1 MSSVDISAPAAAV
14 EDESKASLRSRIDFA
29 VFIPAAAITVIF
41 MVWGIVANE
50 SLTTVTGAILDF
62 LIGDIGWV
70 YVVAVCGFVGICV
83 FLVFSR
89 YGHIRLGKDDDRPE
103 FRTLSWISM
112 MFAAGMGIGL
122 LFYGVAEPISHLAA
136 PPPGLADA
144 KTEEAAR
151 LAMQYTFLHWG
162 VSGWA
167 VYAVAGLALAY
178 FGYRHGGRNLVSTA
192 CRPIL
197 GDRVDGMLGKSLDV
211 AAVLATLFGLI
222 PSLGMGALQVNG
234 AMEFV
239 WGIPNSATVQMIF
252 IAVVTVM
259 FVLSATTGVGKGVQ
273 FLANLSMLV
282 AIAIA
287 LFVVVVG
294 PTRYIFSSLIE
305 STGLYAYNFWPMMFR
320 TGTFSQNSWVRSW
333 TIFYWAWWISWAP
346 FVGTFI
352 ARISK
357 GRTIREFVLGVLLLP
372 AAVSLI
378 WFVIFGGTA
387 IHLALTQ
394 GIGIVEAVEAS
405 QASALF
411 ALLDQF
417 PLAGTISIAVMVL
430 IVLWFVSGADAGAVV
445 MGILCS
451 RGSANPP
458 RLITAFWGI
467 TAAVAAAVLL
477 LAGGLTALQ
486 QTMVVMSAPFMIVM
500 VILTLG
506 TLKQLRTE
514 PLPAIGGRGTD
525 VVPAPPTH
533 QLDVTS
539 PPIPAATPIR
549 SQQTGGR
556 AAFEVVDAAAASVPW
571 ARALQVLIS
580 PIRTG

>member
-1 MSSVDISAPAAAV
+1 MSSVATSEPAVVV
-14 EDESKASLRSRIDFA
+14 EGESGASLWSRIDLA

-41 MVWGIVANE
+41 LVWGIISNE
-50 SLTTVTGAILDF
+50 SLTAVTGTILDF

-151 LAMQYTFLHWG
+151 IAMQYTFLHWG
-162 VSGWA
+162 VTGWA
-167 VYAVAGLALAY
+167 IYAVAGLALAY

-239 WGIPNSATVQMIF
+239 WGVPNSATVQLIF

-259 FVLSATTGVGKGVQ
+259 FVLSATTGVGNGVQ

-287 LFVVVVG
+287 VFVVVVG

-305 STGLYAYNFWPMMFR
+305 NTGLYAYNFWPMMFR
-320 TGTFSQNSWVRSW
+320 TGTFGQDQWVRSW
-333 TIFYWAWWISWAP
+333 TIFYWAWWVSWAP

-352 ARISK
+352 ARISR

-372 AAVSLI
+372 AAVSLV

-394 GIGIVEAVEAS
+394 GVGIVEAVEAS

-417 PLAGTISIAVMVL
+417 PLAGTISVAVMVL

-506 TLKQLRTE
+506 TLKQLRAE
-514 PLPAIGGRGTD
+514 PLPAIVGRGTD
-525 VVPAPPTH
+525 VVPAPLTH

-539 PPIPAATPIR
+539 PPIPAATPIS
-549 SQQTGGR
+549 SQQAGGR
-556 AAFEVVDAAAASVPW
+556 PAFES
-571 ARALQVLIS
+571 
-580 PIRTG
+580 

>member
-1 MSSVDISAPAAAV
+1 MSSVVTSEPASVA
-14 EDESKASLRSRIDFA
+14 ESEAEAGLWSRVDLG
-29 VFIPAAAITVIF
+29 VFIPAAAITLIF
-41 MVWGIVANE
+41 LIWGIVSNE
-50 SLTTVTGAILDF
+50 SLTAVTGVILDF

-70 YVVAVCGFVGICV
+70 YVLAVCSFVALCV
-83 FLVFSR
+83 FLAFSR
-89 YGHIRLGKDDDRPE
+89 YGHVRLGKDDDRPE
-103 FRTLSWISM
+103 FRTVSWISM

-144 KTEEAAR
+144 KTEQAAR
-151 LAMQYTFLHWG
+151 IAMQYTFLHWG
-162 VSGWA
+162 ITGWA
-167 VYAVAGLALAY
+167 IYAIAGLALAY

-197 GDRVDGMLGKSLDV
+197 GDRVDGLLGKSLDA

-234 AMEFV
+234 ALEFL
-239 WGIPNSATVQMIF
+239 WGIPSTATFQLVF

-273 FLANLSMLV
+273 FLADLSMLV
-282 AIAIA
+282 AVVIA
-287 LFVVVVG
+287 LFMVVVG

-305 STGLYAYNFWPMMFR
+305 DFGLYIYNFWPMMLR
-320 TGTFSQNSWVRSW
+320 TGTFSQDSWVQSW
-333 TIFYWAWWISWAP
+333 TIFYWAWWVSWAP

-394 GIGIVEAVEAS
+394 GVGIVEAVQAS
-405 QASALF
+405 QSSALF
-411 ALLDQF
+411 ALLAQF
-417 PLAGTISIAVMVL
+417 PLAGTVSVAVMVL

-451 RGSANPP
+451 RGSAHPP

-486 QTMVVMSAPFMIVM
+486 QTMVVMSAPFMVVM
-500 VILTLG
+500 LILTLG
-506 TLKQLRTE
+506 LLKQLRAE
-514 PLPAIGGRGTD
+514 PLPAIPGHGTD
-525 VVPAPPTH
+525 VVPAPSTH
-533 QLDVTS
+533 RLDVTG
-539 PPIPAATPIR
+539 PPIPAML
-549 SQQTGGR
+549 
-556 AAFEVVDAAAASVPW
+556 AAEDGQAS
-571 ARALQVLIS
+571 R
-580 PIRTG
+580 

>member
-1 MSSVDISAPAAAV
+1 MSSVVTSEPAPVA
-14 EDESKASLRSRIDFA
+14 ESEAETGLWSRVDLG
-29 VFIPAAAITVIF
+29 VFVPAAAITLIF
-41 MVWGIVANE
+41 LIWGIVSNE
-50 SLTTVTGAILDF
+50 SLTAVTGVILDF

-70 YVVAVCGFVGICV
+70 YVLAVCSFVALCV
-83 FLVFSR
+83 FLAFSR
-89 YGHIRLGKDDDRPE
+89 YGHVRLGKDDDRPE
-103 FRTLSWISM
+103 FRTVSWISM

-144 KTEEAAR
+144 KTEQAAR
-151 LAMQYTFLHWG
+151 IAMQYTFLHWG
-162 VSGWA
+162 ITGWA
-167 VYAVAGLALAY
+167 IYAIAGLALAY

-197 GDRVDGMLGKSLDV
+197 GDRVDGLLGKSLDA

-234 AMEFV
+234 ALEFL
-239 WGIPNSATVQMIF
+239 WGIPSTATFQLVF

-273 FLANLSMLV
+273 FLADLSMLV
-282 AIAIA
+282 AIVIA
-287 LFVVVVG
+287 LFMVVVG

-305 STGLYAYNFWPMMFR
+305 DFGLYIYNFWPMMLR
-320 TGTFSQNSWVRSW
+320 TGTFSQDSWVQSW
-333 TIFYWAWWISWAP
+333 TIFYWAWWVSWAP

-394 GIGIVEAVEAS
+394 GVGIVEAVQAS
-405 QASALF
+405 QSSALF
-411 ALLDQF
+411 ALLAQF
-417 PLAGTISIAVMVL
+417 PLAGTVSVAVMVL

-486 QTMVVMSAPFMIVM
+486 QTMVVMSAPFMVVM
-500 VILTLG
+500 LILTLG
-506 TLKQLRTE
+506 LLKQLRAE
-514 PLPAIGGRGTD
+514 PLPAIPGHGTD
-525 VVPAPPTH
+525 VVPAPSTH
-533 QLDVTS
+533 RLDVTG
-539 PPIPAATPIR
+539 PPIPAMLAT
-549 SQQTGGR
+549 
-556 AAFEVVDAAAASVPW
+556 EDAQSS
-571 ARALQVLIS
+571 R
-580 PIRTG
+580 

>member
-1 MSSVDISAPAAAV
+1 MSSVVTSEPASVA
-14 EDESKASLRSRIDFA
+14 ESEAEAGLWSRVDLG
-29 VFIPAAAITVIF
+29 VFIPAAAITLIF
-41 MVWGIVANE
+41 LIWGIVSNE
-50 SLTTVTGAILDF
+50 SLTAVTGVILDF

-70 YVVAVCGFVGICV
+70 YVLAVCSFVALCV
-83 FLVFSR
+83 FLAFSR
-89 YGHIRLGKDDDRPE
+89 YGHVRLGKDDDRPE
-103 FRTLSWISM
+103 FRTVSWISM

-144 KTEEAAR
+144 KTEQAAR
-151 LAMQYTFLHWG
+151 IAMQYTFLHWG
-162 VSGWA
+162 ITGWA
-167 VYAVAGLALAY
+167 IYAIAGLALAY

-197 GDRVDGMLGKSLDV
+197 GDRVDGPLGKSLDA

-234 AMEFV
+234 ALEFL
-239 WGIPNSATVQMIF
+239 WGIPSTATFQLVF

-273 FLANLSMLV
+273 FLADLSMLV
-282 AIAIA
+282 AIVIA
-287 LFVVVVG
+287 LFMVVVG

-305 STGLYAYNFWPMMFR
+305 DFGLYIYNFWPMMLR
-320 TGTFSQNSWVRSW
+320 TGTFSQDSWVQSW
-333 TIFYWAWWISWAP
+333 TIFYWAWWVSWAP

-394 GIGIVEAVEAS
+394 GVGIVEAVQAS
-405 QASALF
+405 QSSALF
-411 ALLDQF
+411 ALLAQF
-417 PLAGTISIAVMVL
+417 PLAGTVSVAVMVL

-486 QTMVVMSAPFMIVM
+486 QTMVVMSAPFMVVM

-506 TLKQLRTE
+506 LLKQLRAE
-514 PLPAIGGRGTD
+514 PLPAIPGHGTD
-525 VVPAPPTH
+525 VVPAPSTH
-533 QLDVTS
+533 RLDVTG
-539 PPIPAATPIR
+539 PPIPAMLATEDG
-549 SQQTGGR
+549 Q
-556 AAFEVVDAAAASVPW
+556 AS
-571 ARALQVLIS
+571 R
-580 PIRTG
+580 

>member
-1 MSSVDISAPAAAV
+1 MSDASKTATDKTEDGLWQRVD
-14 EDESKASLRSRIDFA
+14 LG
-29 VFIPAAAITVIF
+29 VFVPAAAITVVFLI
-41 MVWGIVANE
+41 WGVAWPEN
-50 SLTTVTGAILDF
+50 LAAVTGAIVSF
-62 LIGDIGWV
+62 LTADIGWI
-70 YVVAVCGFVGICV
+70 YVTAVCGFVAISI
-83 FLVFSR
+83 FLAFSR
-89 YGHIRLGKDDDRPE
+89 YGHIRLGKDDDVPE
-103 FRTLSWISM
+103 FTTISWISM

-122 LFYGVAEPISHLAA
+122 LFYGVAEPISHFAA
-136 PPPGLADA
+136 PPPGLADP

-151 LAMQYTFLHWG
+151 IAMQYTFLHWG
-162 VSGWA
+162 VTGWA
-167 VYAVAGLALAY
+167 IYAIAGLALAY

-197 GDRVDGMLGKSLDV
+197 GDRVDGWLGKSLDT

-234 AMEFV
+234 AMEFI
-239 WGIPNSATVQMIF
+239 WGVPNSTTLQMIV

-282 AIAIA
+282 AIVIA
-287 LFVVVVG
+287 LYVIVVG
-294 PTRYIFSSLIE
+294 PTRSIFRGVIE
-305 STGLYAYNFWPMMFR
+305 SIGLYIYNFWPMMVR
-320 TGTFSQNSWVRSW
+320 TGTYSQDSWVQSW
-333 TIFYWAWWISWAP
+333 TIFYWAWWVSWAP

-372 AAVSLI
+372 ALVSMI

-387 IHLALTQ
+387 INLALTE

-411 ALLDQF
+411 ALLAHF
-417 PLAGTISIAVMVL
+417 PFAGILSTVVMVL
-430 IVLWFVSGADAGAVV
+430 IILWFVSGADAGAVV

-458 RLITAFWGI
+458 KLITAFWGI
-467 TAAVAAAVLL
+467 TAAAAAALLL

-486 QTMVVMSAPFMIVM
+486 QTMVVMSAPFMLVM
-500 VILTLG
+500 IMLTVGL
-506 TLKQLRTE
+506 LKQLRAE
-514 PLPAIGGRGTD
+514 PLAPIASPETL
-525 VVPAPPTH
+525 VVAAPPSYK
-533 QLDVTS
+533 LDT
-539 PPIPAATPIR
+539 A
-549 SQQTGGR
+549 G
-556 AAFEVVDAAAASVPW
+556 ASVP
-571 ARALQVLIS
+571 AAVPTQR
-580 PIRTG
+580 

>member
-1 MSSVDISAPAAAV
+1 VSSVASSEAPVAAAA
-14 EDESKASLRSRIDFA
+14 EGSLRSRIDWA
-29 VFIPAAAITVIF
+29 VFIPAAAITMIF
-41 MVWGIVANE
+41 TIWGITSNE
-50 SLTTVTGAILDF
+50 SLAAVTGAILEF
-62 LIGDIGWV
+62 LIGDLGSL
-70 YVVAVCGFVGICV
+70 YVLAVCGFVGICL
-83 FLVFSR
+83 FLMFSR
-89 YGHIRLGKDDDRPE
+89 YGHIRLGKDEDRPE
-103 FRTLSWISM
+103 FRTVSWISM

-122 LFYGVAEPISHLAA
+122 LFYGVAEPISHFAA
-136 PPPGLADA
+136 PPPGLAEA

-151 LAMQYTFLHWG
+151 VAMQYTFLHWG
-162 VSGWA
+162 VTGWSI
-167 VYAVAGLALAY
+167 YAIAGLALAY

-192 CRPIL
+192 CRPIV
-197 GDRVDGMLGKSLDV
+197 GDRVDGILGKSLDV

-239 WGIPNSATVQMIF
+239 WGVPNSATVQMIF
-252 IAVVTVM
+252 IAVVTAM

-287 LFVVVVG
+287 VFVVVVG
-294 PTRYIFSSLIE
+294 PSRYIFSSVIE
-305 STGLYAYNFWPMMFR
+305 STGLYAYTFWPMMFR
-320 TGTFSQNSWVRSW
+320 TGTFSQDSWVQSW

-372 AAVSLI
+372 AAVSMV

-387 IHLALTQ
+387 MNLALTQ
-394 GIGIVEAVEAS
+394 GVGIVEAVEAS

-417 PLAGTISIAVMVL
+417 PLAGTISVAVMVL

-467 TAAVAAAVLL
+467 SAAVAAAVLL

-486 QTMVVMSAPFMIVM
+486 QTMVVMSAPFMVVM

-506 TLKQLRTE
+506 TLKQLRAE
-514 PLPAIGGRGTD
+514 PLPAIRGRGTD
-525 VVPAPPTH
+525 VVAAPPTH
-533 QLDVTS
+533 QLDVGG
-539 PPIPAATPIR
+539 PPIPASTPL
-549 SQQTGGR
+549 TEGDVR
-556 AAFEVVDAAAASVPW
+556 A
-571 ARALQVLIS
+571 
-580 PIRTG
+580 

>member
-1 MSSVDISAPAAAV
+1 VSSVASSEAPVAAEA
-14 EDESKASLRSRIDFA
+14 EGSLRSRIDWA
-29 VFIPAAAITVIF
+29 VFIPAAAITMIF
-41 MVWGIVANE
+41 TIWGITSNDTLAAA
-50 SLTTVTGAILDF
+50 TGAILEF
-62 LIGDIGWV
+62 LIGDLGSL
-70 YVVAVCGFVGICV
+70 YVLAVCGFVGICL
-83 FLVFSR
+83 FLMFSR

-103 FRTLSWISM
+103 FRTVSWISM

-122 LFYGVAEPISHLAA
+122 LFYGVAEPISHFAA

-144 KTEEAAR
+144 QTEEAAR
-151 LAMQYTFLHWG
+151 VAMQYTFLHWG
-162 VSGWA
+162 ITGWSI
-167 VYAVAGLALAY
+167 YAIAGLALAY

-192 CRPIL
+192 CRPIV
-197 GDRVDGMLGKSLDV
+197 GDRVDGVLGKSLDV

-239 WGIPNSATVQMIF
+239 WGVPNSPTVQMIF
-252 IAVVTVM
+252 IAVVTAM

-282 AIAIA
+282 AIGIA
-287 LFVVVVG
+287 VFVVVVG
-294 PTRYIFSSLIE
+294 PTRYIFSSVIE
-305 STGLYAYNFWPMMFR
+305 SAGLYAYTFWPMMFR
-320 TGTFSQNSWVRSW
+320 TGTFSQDSWVQSW

-372 AAVSLI
+372 AAVSMV

-387 IHLALTQ
+387 MNLALTQ
-394 GIGIVEAVEAS
+394 GVGIVEAVEAS

-417 PLAGTISIAVMVL
+417 PLAGIISIAVMVL

-467 TAAVAAAVLL
+467 SAAVAAAVLL

-486 QTMVVMSAPFMIVM
+486 QTMVVMSAPFMVVM

-506 TLKQLRTE
+506 TLKQLRAE
-514 PLPAIGGRGTD
+514 PLPAIRGRGTD
-525 VVPAPPTH
+525 VVRAPPTH
-533 QLDVTS
+533 QLDVTGA
-539 PPIPAATPIR
+539 PIPASAPIAE
-549 SQQTGGR
+549 GDVR
-556 AAFEVVDAAAASVPW
+556 A
-571 ARALQVLIS
+571 
-580 PIRTG
+580 

>member
-1 MSSVDISAPAAAV
+1 MSSVVTSEPAPVA
-14 EDESKASLRSRIDFA
+14 ESEAETGLWSRVDLG
-29 VFIPAAAITVIF
+29 VFVPAAAITLIF
-41 MVWGIVANE
+41 LIWGIVSNE
-50 SLTTVTGAILDF
+50 SLTAVTGVILDF

-70 YVVAVCGFVGICV
+70 YVLAVCSFVALCV
-83 FLVFSR
+83 FLAFSR
-89 YGHIRLGKDDDRPE
+89 YGHVRLGKDDDRPE
-103 FRTLSWISM
+103 FRTVSWISM

-144 KTEEAAR
+144 KTEAAAR
-151 LAMQYTFLHWG
+151 IAMQYTFLHWG
-162 VSGWA
+162 ITGWA
-167 VYAVAGLALAY
+167 IYAIAGLALAY

-197 GDRVDGMLGKSLDV
+197 GDRVDGPLGKSLDA

-234 AMEFV
+234 ALEFL
-239 WGIPNSATVQMIF
+239 WGIPSTATFQLVF
-252 IAVVTVM
+252 IAIVTVM

-273 FLANLSMLV
+273 FLADLSMLV
-282 AIAIA
+282 AVVIA
-287 LFVVVVG
+287 LFMVVVG

-305 STGLYAYNFWPMMFR
+305 DFGLYIYNFWPMMLR
-320 TGTFSQNSWVRSW
+320 TGTFSQDSWVQSW
-333 TIFYWAWWISWAP
+333 TIFYWAWWVSWAP

-394 GIGIVEAVEAS
+394 GVGIVEAVQAS
-405 QASALF
+405 QSSALF
-411 ALLDQF
+411 ALLAQF
-417 PLAGTISIAVMVL
+417 PLAGTVSVAVMVL

-486 QTMVVMSAPFMIVM
+486 QTMVVMSAPFMVVM

-506 TLKQLRTE
+506 LLKQLRAE
-514 PLPAIGGRGTD
+514 PLPAIPGHGTD
-525 VVPAPPTH
+525 VVPAPATH
-533 QLDVTS
+533 RLDVTG
-539 PPIPAATPIR
+539 PPIPAMLAT
-549 SQQTGGR
+549 
-556 AAFEVVDAAAASVPW
+556 EDAQSS
-571 ARALQVLIS
+571 R
-580 PIRTG
+580 

>member
-1 MSSVDISAPAAAV
+1 MSDETRTGANVAVDETAGGLWKRV
-14 EDESKASLRSRIDFA
+14 DLA

-41 MVWGIVANE
+41 LIWGIAAHE
-50 SLTTVTGAILDF
+50 SLAAVTGAIMNF
-62 LIGDIGWV
+62 LVGDIGWV
-70 YVVAVCGFVGICV
+70 YVAAVCGFVGICV

-89 YGHIRLGKDDDRPE
+89 YGYIRLGKDDDKPE
-103 FRTLSWISM
+103 FSTISWISM

-122 LFYGVAEPISHLAA
+122 LFYGVAEPISHFAA
-136 PPPGLADA
+136 PPPGMAAA
-144 KTEEAAR
+144 KTEPAAR
-151 LAMQYTFLHWG
+151 IAMQYTFLHWG
-162 VSGWA
+162 ITGWA
-167 VYAVAGLALAY
+167 IYAIAGLALAY

-197 GDRVDGMLGKSLDV
+197 GDRVDGWIGKSLDA

-239 WGIPNSATVQMIF
+239 WGIPNSTTVQMIF

-273 FLANLSMLV
+273 FLANLSMVV
-282 AIAIA
+282 AIVIA
-287 LFVVVVG
+287 VYIVVVG

-305 STGLYAYNFWPMMFR
+305 SVGLYVYNFWPMMFR
-320 TGTFSQNSWVRSW
+320 TGTYGQDQWVQSW
-333 TIFYWAWWISWAP
+333 TIFYWAWWVSWAP

-372 AAVSLI
+372 AAVSMI

-387 IHLALTQ
+387 INLALTQ

-417 PLAGTISIAVMVL
+417 PLAGIISTAVMAL

-458 RLITAFWGI
+458 RLITAFWGV
-467 TAAVAAAVLL
+467 TAAVAAAMLL

-486 QTMVVMSAPFMIVM
+486 QTMVVMSAPFMLVM
-500 VILTLG
+500 VVLTLG
-506 TLKQLRTE
+506 LLKQLRAE
-514 PLPAIGGRGTD
+514 PLAAIVSRETH

-533 QLDVTS
+533 HLGAAS
-539 PPIPAATPIR
+539 PR
-549 SQQTGGR
+549 
-556 AAFEVVDAAAASVPW
+556 VAAAAPDSE
-571 ARALQVLIS
+571 
-580 PIRTG
+580 

>member
-1 MSSVDISAPAAAV
+1 MIAP
-14 EDESKASLRSRIDFA
+14 
-29 VFIPAAAITVIF
+29 
-41 MVWGIVANE
+41 E
-50 SLTTVTGAILDF
+50 SLAGVTSAIMDF
-62 LIGDIGWV
+62 LLADIGWV
-70 YVVAVCGFVGICV
+70 YVAAVCGFVAICI

-89 YGHIRLGKDDDRPE
+89 YGHIKLGKDDDEPE
-103 FRTLSWISM
+103 FGTISWISM

-122 LFYGVAEPISHLAA
+122 LFYGVAEPISHFAA
-136 PPPGLADA
+136 PPPGLADP
-144 KTEEAAR
+144 KSENAAR
-151 LAMQYTFLHWG
+151 IAMQYTFLHWG
-162 VSGWA
+162 VTGWA
-167 VYAVAGLALAY
+167 IYAIAGLALAY
-178 FGYRHGGRNLVSTA
+178 FGYRHDGRNLISTA

-197 GDRVDGMLGKSLDV
+197 GDMVDGWVGKSLDT

-234 AMEFV
+234 AMEFL
-239 WGIPNSATVQMIF
+239 WGIPTTATAQIVF

-273 FLANLSMLV
+273 FLANFSML
-282 AIAIA
+282 IAIVIA
-287 LFVVVVG
+287 LYVVVVG
-294 PTRYIFSSLIE
+294 PTRFIFSALIE
-305 STGLYAYNFWPMMFR
+305 SVGLYIYNFWPMMLR
-320 TGTFSQNSWVRSW
+320 TGTFSQDSWVQSW
-333 TIFYWAWWISWAP
+333 TIFYWAWWVSWAP

-387 IHLALTQ
+387 IYLSLAQ

-417 PLAGTISIAVMVL
+417 PLAGIISTAVMAL

-467 TAAVAAAVLL
+467 VAALAAAML
-477 LAGGLTALQ
+477 LARRRADRPAADDGGDVRA
-486 QTMVVMSAPFMIVM
+486 VHGGHGGADA
-500 VILTLG
+500 
-506 TLKQLRTE
+506 R
-514 PLPAIGGRGTD
+514 PLEAAARGTPGAD
-525 VVPAPPTH
+525 RRPRDRGRPG
-533 QLDVTS
+533 S
-539 PPIPAATPIR
+539 RR
-549 SQQTGGR
+549 SQ
-556 AAFEVVDAAAASVPW
+556 A
-571 ARALQVLIS
+571 
-580 PIRTG
+580 

>member
-1 MSSVDISAPAAAV
+1 MSSVVTSEPAPVV
-14 EDESKASLRSRIDFA
+14 EDESSGSLRSRVDLG
-29 VFIPAAAITVIF
+29 VFIPAAAITVVFLI
-41 MVWGIVANE
+41 WGIVSNE
-50 SLTTVTGAILDF
+50 SLTAVTGAILDF

-70 YVVAVCGFVGICV
+70 YVLAVCGFVSICV
-83 FLVFSR
+83 FLAFSR
-89 YGHIRLGKDDDRPE
+89 YGHVRLGKDDDRPE
-103 FRTLSWISM
+103 FRTTSWISM

-144 KTEEAAR
+144 KTEAAAR
-151 LAMQYTFLHWG
+151 IAMQYTFLHWG
-162 VSGWA
+162 ITGWA
-167 VYAVAGLALAY
+167 IYAIAGLALAY

-197 GDRVDGMLGKSLDV
+197 GDRVDGWLGKSLDA

-234 AMEFV
+234 ALEFL
-239 WGIPNSATVQMIF
+239 WGIPSTATFQMIF

-273 FLANLSMLV
+273 FLADLSMLV
-282 AIAIA
+282 AVVIA

-305 STGLYAYNFWPMMFR
+305 DLGLYLYNFWPMMLR
-320 TGTFSQNSWVRSW
+320 TGTFSQDSWVQSW

-394 GIGIVEAVEAS
+394 GVGIVEAVQAS
-405 QASALF
+405 QSSALF
-411 ALLDQF
+411 ALLAQF
-417 PLAGTISIAVMVL
+417 PLAGIVSVAVMVL

-451 RGSANPP
+451 RGSAHPP

-486 QTMVVMSAPFMIVM
+486 QTMVVMSAPFMVVM
-500 VILTLG
+500 LILTLG
-506 TLKQLRTE
+506 LLKQLRAE
-514 PLPAIGGRGTD
+514 PLPAIPGHGTD

-533 QLDVTS
+533 RLDVTG
-539 PPIPAATPIR
+539 PPVPAMLATEDGR
-549 SQQTGGR
+549 SSR
-556 AAFEVVDAAAASVPW
+556 
-571 ARALQVLIS
+571 
-580 PIRTG
+580 

>member
-1 MSSVDISAPAAAV
+1 MSDVAVNTGPEIAIDETGGLWQRVD
-14 EDESKASLRSRIDFA
+14 LA
-29 VFIPAAAITVIF
+29 VFIPAAGITVIF
-41 MVWGIVANE
+41 LIWGIVSPE
-50 SLTTVTGAILDF
+50 SLADVTGAIMSF
-62 LIGDIGWV
+62 LTRDLGWV
-70 YVVAVCGFVGICV
+70 YVAAVCGFVGISL
-83 FLVFSR
+83 FLAFSR
-89 YGHIRLGKDDDRPE
+89 YGHIRLGKDDDVPE
-103 FRTLSWISM
+103 FSTISWISM

-122 LFYGVAEPISHLAA
+122 LFYGVAEPISHFSA

-144 KTEEAAR
+144 KTEQAAR
-151 LAMQYTFLHWG
+151 IAMQYTFLHWG
-162 VSGWA
+162 ITGWA
-167 VYAVAGLALAY
+167 IYAVAGLALAY

-197 GDRVDGMLGKSLDV
+197 GDRVDGWLGKALDA

-234 AMEFV
+234 AMEFI
-239 WGIPNSATVQMIF
+239 WGVPNSTTVQMIF
-252 IAVVTVM
+252 IVVVTAM

-273 FLANLSMLV
+273 FLANLSMVV
-282 AIAIA
+282 AIVIA
-287 LFVVVVG
+287 LYVVVVG
-294 PTRYIFSSLIE
+294 PTRYIFSGLIE
-305 STGLYAYNFWPMMFR
+305 SVGLYVYSFWPMMFR
-320 TGTFSQNSWVRSW
+320 TGTFSQDHWVQSW
-333 TIFYWAWWISWAP
+333 TIFYWAWWVSWAP

-372 AAVSLI
+372 AAVSMI

-387 IHLALTQ
+387 INLALTQ
-394 GIGIVEAVEAS
+394 GVGIVEAVEAS

-411 ALLDQF
+411 ALLAQF
-417 PLAGTISIAVMVL
+417 PMAGIISTAVMVL

-467 TAAVAAAVLL
+467 VAAGAAAMLL

-500 VILTLG
+500 MMLTFGL
-506 TLKQLRTE
+506 LKQLRAE
-514 PLPAIGGRGTD
+514 PLAPEVGPGTQ
-525 VVPAPPTH
+525 VVPAPASHKIDTASA
-533 QLDVTS
+533 TM
-539 PPIPAATPIR
+539 PAAAPIR
-549 SQQTGGR
+549 R
-556 AAFEVVDAAAASVPW
+556 
-571 ARALQVLIS
+571 
-580 PIRTG
+580 

>member
-1 MSSVDISAPAAAV
+1 MSNVDKTGPDVAV
-14 EDESKASLRSRIDFA
+14 DETQGGLWERVDLA
-29 VFIPAAAITVIF
+29 VFVPAAAITVIF
-41 MVWGIVANE
+41 LAWGMVSNE
-50 SLTTVTGAILDF
+50 SLAAVTSAIMSF
-62 LIGDIGWV
+62 LVGDIGWV
-70 YVVAVCGFVGICV
+70 YVMAVNGFIGICL

-103 FRTLSWISM
+103 FSTISWISM

-122 LFYGVAEPISHLAA
+122 LFYGVAEPISHFAA

-144 KTEEAAR
+144 KSEEAAR
-151 LAMQYTFLHWG
+151 IAMQYTFLHWG
-162 VSGWA
+162 ITGWA
-167 VYAVAGLALAY
+167 VYAIAGLALAY

-197 GDRVDGMLGKSLDV
+197 GDRVDGWLGKSLD
-211 AAVLATLFGLI
+211 AAAILATLFGLI

-239 WGIPNSATVQMIF
+239 WGIPNSTTVQMIV
-252 IAVVTVM
+252 IAIVTVM

-273 FLANLSMLV
+273 FLANFSMLV
-282 AIAIA
+282 AVVIA
-287 LFVVVVG
+287 LYVIVVG

-305 STGLYAYNFWPMMFR
+305 DVGLYVYNFWPMMFR
-320 TGTFSQNSWVRSW
+320 TGTYSQDKWVQSW
-333 TIFYWAWWISWAP
+333 TVFYWAWWISWAP

-372 AAVSLI
+372 AAVSMI

-387 IHLALTQ
+387 INLALSE

-417 PLAGTISIAVMVL
+417 PLAGAVSTVVMALV
-430 IVLWFVSGADAGAVV
+430 VLWFVSGADAGAIV

-451 RGSANPP
+451 RGSSNPP
-458 RLITAFWGI
+458 RLITAFWGV
-467 TAAVAAAVLL
+467 TAAGAAAMLL

-500 VILTLG
+500 LVLTLG
-506 TLKQLRTE
+506 LLKQLRAE
-514 PLPAIGGRGTD
+514 PLAAMTSHQTQ
-525 VVPAPPTH
+525 VVPAPRTH
-533 QLDVTS
+533 HL
-539 PPIPAATPIR
+539 
-549 SQQTGGR
+549 
-556 AAFEVVDAAAASVPW
+556 DAANAHLPAVAP
-571 ARALQVLIS
+571 
-580 PIRTG
+580 GE

>member
-1 MSSVDISAPAAAV
+1 MSDASKTATDKTEDGLWQRVD
-14 EDESKASLRSRIDFA
+14 LG
-29 VFIPAAAITVIF
+29 VFVPAAAITVVFLI
-41 MVWGIVANE
+41 WGVAWPEN
-50 SLTTVTGAILDF
+50 LAAVTGAIVSF
-62 LIGDIGWV
+62 LTADIGWI
-70 YVVAVCGFVGICV
+70 YVTAVCGFVAISI
-83 FLVFSR
+83 FLAFSR
-89 YGHIRLGKDDDRPE
+89 YGHIRLGKDDDVPE
-103 FRTLSWISM
+103 FTTISWISM

-122 LFYGVAEPISHLAA
+122 LFYGVAEPISHFAA
-136 PPPGLADA
+136 PPPGLADP

-151 LAMQYTFLHWG
+151 IAMQYTFLHWG
-162 VSGWA
+162 VTGWA
-167 VYAVAGLALAY
+167 IYAIAGLALAY

-197 GDRVDGMLGKSLDV
+197 GDRVDGWLGKSLDT

-234 AMEFV
+234 AMEFI
-239 WGIPNSATVQMIF
+239 WGVPNSTTLQMIV

-282 AIAIA
+282 AIVIA
-287 LFVVVVG
+287 LYVIVVG
-294 PTRYIFSSLIE
+294 PTRSIFRGVIE
-305 STGLYAYNFWPMMFR
+305 SIGLYIYNFWPMMVR
-320 TGTFSQNSWVRSW
+320 TGTYSQDSWVQSW
-333 TIFYWAWWISWAP
+333 TIFYWAWWVSWAP

-372 AAVSLI
+372 ALVSMI

-387 IHLALTQ
+387 INLALTE

-411 ALLDQF
+411 ALLAHF
-417 PLAGTISIAVMVL
+417 PFAGILSTVVMVL
-430 IVLWFVSGADAGAVV
+430 IILWFVSGADAGAVV

-458 RLITAFWGI
+458 KLITAFWGI
-467 TAAVAAAVLL
+467 TAAAAAALLL

-486 QTMVVMSAPFMIVM
+486 QTMVVMSAPFMLVM
-500 VILTLG
+500 IMLTVGL
-506 TLKQLRTE
+506 LKQLRAE
-514 PLPAIGGRGTD
+514 PLAPIASRETL
-525 VVPAPPTH
+525 VVAAPPSYK
-533 QLDVTS
+533 LDT
-539 PPIPAATPIR
+539 A
-549 SQQTGGR
+549 G
-556 AAFEVVDAAAASVPW
+556 ASVP
-571 ARALQVLIS
+571 AAVPTQR
-580 PIRTG
+580 

>member
-1 MSSVDISAPAAAV
+1 MSNVNKADSAAADDDAGGLWDRV
-14 EDESKASLRSRIDFA
+14 DLG
-29 VFIPAAAITVIF
+29 VFVPAAAITVVF
-41 MVWGIVANE
+41 LAWGMIAPE
-50 SLTTVTGAILDF
+50 SLAGVTSAIMDF
-62 LIGDIGWV
+62 LLADIGWV
-70 YVVAVCGFVGICV
+70 YVAAVCGFVAICI
-83 FLVFSR
+83 FLIFSR
-89 YGHIRLGKDDDRPE
+89 YGHIKLGKDDDEPE
-103 FRTLSWISM
+103 FGTISWISM

-122 LFYGVAEPISHLAA
+122 LFYGVAEPISHFAA
-136 PPPGLADA
+136 PPPGLADP
-144 KTEEAAR
+144 KSENAAR
-151 LAMQYTFLHWG
+151 IAMQYTFLHWG
-162 VSGWA
+162 VTGWA
-167 VYAVAGLALAY
+167 IYAIAGLALAY
-178 FGYRHGGRNLVSTA
+178 FGYRHDGRNLISTA

-197 GDRVDGMLGKSLDV
+197 GDMVDGWVGKSLDT

-234 AMEFV
+234 AMEFL
-239 WGIPNSATVQMIF
+239 WGIPTTATAQIVF

-273 FLANLSMLV
+273 FLANFSMLV
-282 AIAIA
+282 AIVIA
-287 LFVVVVG
+287 LYVVVVG
-294 PTRYIFSSLIE
+294 PTRFIFSALIE
-305 STGLYAYNFWPMMFR
+305 SVGLYIYNFWPMMLR
-320 TGTFSQNSWVRSW
+320 TGTFSQDSWVQSW
-333 TIFYWAWWISWAP
+333 TIFYWAWWVSWAP

-387 IHLALTQ
+387 IYLSLAQ

-417 PLAGTISIAVMVL
+417 PLSGIISTAVMAL

-467 TAAVAAAVLL
+467 VAAIAAAMLL

-486 QTMVVMSAPFMIVM
+486 QTMVVMSAPFMVVM
-500 VILTLG
+500 VVLTLG
-506 TLKQLRTE
+506 LLKQLRAE
-514 PLPAIGGRGTD
+514 PLAPIVSHETE
-525 VVPAPPTH
+525 VVPAPAD
-533 QLDVTS
+533 QKL
-539 PPIPAATPIR
+539 
-549 SQQTGGR
+549 
-556 AAFEVVDAAAASVPW
+556 DAAVVSVP
-571 ARALQVLIS
+571 AVGSPSALKG
-580 PIRTG
+580 TT

>member
-1 MSSVDISAPAAAV
+1 VSSVNTSEPAGAV
-14 EDESKASLRSRIDFA
+14 EAESKASLQSRVDWG

-41 MVWGIVANE
+41 TIWGITANE
-50 SLTTVTGAILDF
+50 SLTAATGVILDF
-62 LIGDIGWV
+62 LIGDMGSV
-70 YVVAVCGFVGICV
+70 YVLAVCGFVGICV
-83 FLVFSR
+83 FLMFSR

-103 FRTLSWISM
+103 FQTLSWISM

-122 LFYGVAEPISHLAA
+122 LFYGVAEPISHFAA
-136 PPPGLADA
+136 PPPGLAA
-144 KTEEAAR
+144 AQSEEAAR
-151 LAMQYTFLHWG
+151 VAMQYTFLHWG
-162 VSGWA
+162 VTGWSI
-167 VYAVAGLALAY
+167 YAIAGLALAY

-192 CRPIL
+192 CRPIV
-197 GDRVDGMLGKSLDV
+197 GDRVDGMLGKALDV

-239 WGIPNSATVQMIF
+239 WGVPNSATVQMIF
-252 IAVVTVM
+252 IAGVTVL
-259 FVLSATTGVGKGVQ
+259 FVLSATTGVGKGIQ
-273 FLANLSMLV
+273 FLANFSMLV

-287 LFVVVVG
+287 VFVVVVG
-294 PTRYIFSSLIE
+294 PTRYIFKSLIE
-305 STGLYAYNFWPMMFR
+305 DVGLYAYTFWPMMLR
-320 TGTFSQNSWVRSW
+320 TGTFGQDSWVQSW

-372 AAVSLI
+372 AAVSLV

-394 GIGIVEAVEAS
+394 GVGIVEAVEAS

-417 PLAGTISIAVMVL
+417 PLAGAISIAVMVL

-458 RLITAFWGI
+458 RLITAFWGL

-486 QTMVVMSAPFMIVM
+486 QTMVVMSAPFMVVM

-506 TLKQLRTE
+506 MLKQLRAE
-514 PLPAIGGRGTD
+514 PLPAIRDRGTD
-525 VVPAPPTH
+525 VVPAPATH
-533 QLDVTS
+533 QLDVTG
-539 PPIPAATPIR
+539 PPIPAATPITER
-549 SQQTGGR
+549 DVG
-556 AAFEVVDAAAASVPW
+556 A
-571 ARALQVLIS
+571 
-580 PIRTG
+580 

>member
-1 MSSVDISAPAAAV
+1 MSNVVTSEPAPVAESEAEAGLWSRVD
-14 EDESKASLRSRIDFA
+14 LG
-29 VFIPAAAITVIF
+29 VFIPAAAITLIF
-41 MVWGIVANE
+41 LIWGIVSNE
-50 SLTTVTGAILDF
+50 SLTAVTGVILDF

-70 YVVAVCGFVGICV
+70 YVLAVCSFVALCV
-83 FLVFSR
+83 FLAFSR
-89 YGHIRLGKDDDRPE
+89 YGHVRLGKDDDRPE
-103 FRTLSWISM
+103 FRTVSWISM

-144 KTEEAAR
+144 KTEQAAR
-151 LAMQYTFLHWG
+151 IAMQYTFLHWG
-162 VSGWA
+162 ITGWA
-167 VYAVAGLALAY
+167 IYAIAGLALAY

-197 GDRVDGMLGKSLDV
+197 GDRVDGPLGKSLDA

-234 AMEFV
+234 ALEFL
-239 WGIPNSATVQMIF
+239 WGIPSTATFQLVF
-252 IAVVTVM
+252 IAIVTVM

-273 FLANLSMLV
+273 FLADLSMLV
-282 AIAIA
+282 AIVIA
-287 LFVVVVG
+287 LFMVVVG

-305 STGLYAYNFWPMMFR
+305 DFGLYIYNFWPMMLR
-320 TGTFSQNSWVRSW
+320 TGTFSQDSWVQSW
-333 TIFYWAWWISWAP
+333 TIFYWAWWVSWAP

-394 GIGIVEAVEAS
+394 GVGIVEAVQAS
-405 QASALF
+405 QSSALF
-411 ALLDQF
+411 ALLAQF
-417 PLAGTISIAVMVL
+417 PLAGTVSVAVMVL

-451 RGSANPP
+451 RGSAHPP

-486 QTMVVMSAPFMIVM
+486 QTMVVMSAPFMVVM
-500 VILTLG
+500 LILTLG
-506 TLKQLRTE
+506 LLKQLRAE
-514 PLPAIGGRGTD
+514 PLPAIPGHGTD
-525 VVPAPPTH
+525 VVPAPSTH
-533 QLDVTS
+533 RLDVTG
-539 PPIPAATPIR
+539 PPIPAMLATEDG
-549 SQQTGGR
+549 Q
-556 AAFEVVDAAAASVPW
+556 AS
-571 ARALQVLIS
+571 R
-580 PIRTG
+580 

>member
-1 MSSVDISAPAAAV
+1 VSSVNTSEPALAV
-14 EDESKASLRSRIDFA
+14 EAEAKAGLRSRIDWA
-29 VFIPAAAITVIF
+29 VFVPAAAITVIF
-41 MVWGIVANE
+41 TIWGITANE
-50 SLTTVTGAILDF
+50 SLTAATGVILDF
-62 LIGDIGWV
+62 LIGDLGSV
-70 YVVAVCGFVGICV
+70 YVLAVCSFVAICV
-83 FLVFSR
+83 FLMFSR

-103 FRTLSWISM
+103 FGTLSWISM

-122 LFYGVAEPISHLAA
+122 LFYGVAEPISHFSA

-144 KTEEAAR
+144 QTEEAAR
-151 LAMQYTFLHWG
+151 VAMQYTFLHWG
-162 VSGWA
+162 VTGWSI
-167 VYAVAGLALAY
+167 YAIAGLALAY

-192 CRPIL
+192 CRPIF
-197 GDRVDGMLGKSLDV
+197 GHRVDGMLGRSLDV

-239 WGIPNSATVQMIF
+239 WGVPNSATVQMLF
-252 IAVVTVM
+252 IAVVTAL

-287 LFVVVVG
+287 VFVVVVG
-294 PTRYIFSSLIE
+294 PTRYIFKSLIE
-305 STGLYAYNFWPMMFR
+305 DVGLYAYTFWPMMLR
-320 TGTFSQNSWVRSW
+320 TGTFGQDSWVQSW

-372 AAVSLI
+372 AAVSLV

-387 IHLALTQ
+387 IHLSLTQ
-394 GIGIVEAVEAS
+394 GVGIVEAVEAS

-451 RGSANPP
+451 RGSADPP

-467 TAAVAAAVLL
+467 AAAVAAAVLL

-486 QTMVVMSAPFMIVM
+486 QTMVVMSAPFMVVM
-500 VILTLG
+500 VILTVG
-506 TLKQLRTE
+506 MLKQLRAE
-514 PLPAIGGRGTD
+514 PLPAVRGLGTD
-525 VVPAPPTH
+525 VVPAPATH
-533 QLDVTS
+533 QLDVTG
-539 PPIPAATPIR
+539 PPIPAATPT
-549 SQQTGGR
+549 TGR
-556 AAFEVVDAAAASVPW
+556 DVSA
-571 ARALQVLIS
+571 
-580 PIRTG
+580 

>member
-1 MSSVDISAPAAAV
+1 MSTVNNADPAAAV
-14 EDESKASLRSRIDFA
+14 DEAGGLWDRVDLG
-29 VFIPAAAITVIF
+29 VFVPAAAITVVF
-41 MVWGIVANE
+41 LAWGMIAPE
-50 SLTTVTGAILDF
+50 SLAGVTSAIMDF
-62 LIGDIGWV
+62 LLADIGWV
-70 YVVAVCGFVGICV
+70 YVTAVCGFVAICI

-89 YGHIRLGKDDDRPE
+89 YGHIKLGKDDDEPE
-103 FRTLSWISM
+103 FGTISWISM

-122 LFYGVAEPISHLAA
+122 LFYGVAEPISHFAA
-136 PPPGLADA
+136 PPPGLADPQS
-144 KTEEAAR
+144 ENAAR
-151 LAMQYTFLHWG
+151 IAMQYTFLHWG
-162 VSGWA
+162 VTGWA
-167 VYAVAGLALAY
+167 IYAIAGLALAY
-178 FGYRHGGRNLVSTA
+178 FGYRHDGRNLISTA

-197 GDRVDGMLGKSLDV
+197 GDMVDGWVGKSLDS

-234 AMEFV
+234 AMEFL
-239 WGIPNSATVQMIF
+239 WGIPTTATAQIVF
-252 IAVVTVM
+252 IAIVTVM

-273 FLANLSMLV
+273 FLANFSMLV
-282 AIAIA
+282 AIVIA
-287 LFVVVVG
+287 LYVVVVG
-294 PTRYIFSSLIE
+294 PTRFIFSALIE
-305 STGLYAYNFWPMMFR
+305 SVGLYIYNFWPMMLR
-320 TGTFSQNSWVRSW
+320 TGTFSQDSWVQSW
-333 TIFYWAWWISWAP
+333 TIFYWAWWVSWAP

-387 IHLALTQ
+387 IYLSIAQ

-417 PLAGTISIAVMVL
+417 PLSGIISTAVMAL

-467 TAAVAAAVLL
+467 VAALAAAMLL

-486 QTMVVMSAPFMIVM
+486 QTMVVMSAPFMVVM
-500 VILTLG
+500 VVLTLG
-506 TLKQLRTE
+506 LLE
-514 PLPAIGGRGTD
+514 AAARGTPGAD
-525 VVPAPPTH
+525 RRPRDPGRPG
-533 QLDVTS
+533 S
-539 PPIPAATPIR
+539 RR
-549 SQQTGGR
+549 SQ
-556 AAFEVVDAAAASVPW
+556 A
-571 ARALQVLIS
+571 
-580 PIRTG
+580 

>member
-1 MSSVDISAPAAAV
+1 MSDASKTATDKT
-14 EDESKASLRSRIDFA
+14 EDGLWQRIDLG
-29 VFIPAAAITVIF
+29 VFVPAAAITVVFLI
-41 MVWGIVANE
+41 WGMAWPEN
-50 SLTTVTGAILDF
+50 LAAVTGAIVSF
-62 LIGDIGWV
+62 LTADIGWI
-70 YVVAVCGFVGICV
+70 YVTAVCGFVAISI
-83 FLVFSR
+83 FLAFSR
-89 YGHIRLGKDDDRPE
+89 YGHIRLGKDDDVPE
-103 FRTLSWISM
+103 FTTISWISM

-122 LFYGVAEPISHLAA
+122 LFYGVAEPISHFAA
-136 PPPGLADA
+136 PPPGLADP

-151 LAMQYTFLHWG
+151 IAMQYTFLHWG
-162 VSGWA
+162 VTGWA
-167 VYAVAGLALAY
+167 IYAIAGLALAY

-197 GDRVDGMLGKSLDV
+197 GDRVDGWLGKSLDT

-234 AMEFV
+234 AMEFI
-239 WGIPNSATVQMIF
+239 WGVPNSTTLQMIV

-282 AIAIA
+282 AIVIA
-287 LFVVVVG
+287 LYVIVVG
-294 PTRYIFSSLIE
+294 PTRSIFRGVIE
-305 STGLYAYNFWPMMFR
+305 SIGLYIYNFWPMMVR
-320 TGTFSQNSWVRSW
+320 TGTYSQDSWVQSW
-333 TIFYWAWWISWAP
+333 TIFYWAWWVSWAP

-372 AAVSLI
+372 ALVSMI

-387 IHLALTQ
+387 INLALTE

-411 ALLDQF
+411 ALLAHF
-417 PLAGTISIAVMVL
+417 PFAGILSTVVMVL

-458 RLITAFWGI
+458 KLITAFWGI
-467 TAAVAAAVLL
+467 TAAAAAALLL

-486 QTMVVMSAPFMIVM
+486 QTMVVMSAPFMLVM
-500 VILTLG
+500 IMLTVGL
-506 TLKQLRTE
+506 LKQLRAE
-514 PLPAIGGRGTD
+514 PLAPIASRETL
-525 VVPAPPTH
+525 VVAAPPSYK
-533 QLDVTS
+533 LDT
-539 PPIPAATPIR
+539 A
-549 SQQTGGR
+549 G
-556 AAFEVVDAAAASVPW
+556 ASVP
-571 ARALQVLIS
+571 AAVPTQR
-580 PIRTG
+580 

>member
-1 MSSVDISAPAAAV
+1 MSSVVTSEPASVA
-14 EDESKASLRSRIDFA
+14 ESEAEAGLWSRVDLG
-29 VFIPAAAITVIF
+29 VFIPAAAITLIF
-41 MVWGIVANE
+41 LIWGIVSNE
-50 SLTTVTGAILDF
+50 SLTAVTGVILDF

-70 YVVAVCGFVGICV
+70 YVLAVCSFVAICV
-83 FLVFSR
+83 FLAFSR
-89 YGHIRLGKDDDRPE
+89 YGHVRLGKDDDRPE
-103 FRTLSWISM
+103 FRTVSWISM

-144 KTEEAAR
+144 KTEAAAR
-151 LAMQYTFLHWG
+151 IAMQYTFLHWG
-162 VSGWA
+162 ITGWA
-167 VYAVAGLALAY
+167 IYAIAGLALAY

-197 GDRVDGMLGKSLDV
+197 GDRVDGLLGKSLDA

-234 AMEFV
+234 ALEFL
-239 WGIPNSATVQMIF
+239 WGIPSTATFQLVF

-273 FLANLSMLV
+273 FLADLSMLV
-282 AIAIA
+282 AVVIA
-287 LFVVVVG
+287 LFMVVVG

-305 STGLYAYNFWPMMFR
+305 DFGLYIYNFWPMMLR
-320 TGTFSQNSWVRSW
+320 TGTFSQDSWVQSW
-333 TIFYWAWWISWAP
+333 TIFYWAWWVSWAP

-394 GIGIVEAVEAS
+394 GVGIVEAVQAS
-405 QASALF
+405 QSSALF
-411 ALLDQF
+411 ALLAQF
-417 PLAGTISIAVMVL
+417 PLAGTVSVAVMVL

-486 QTMVVMSAPFMIVM
+486 QTMVVMSAPFMVVM

-506 TLKQLRTE
+506 LLKQLRAE
-514 PLPAIGGRGTD
+514 PLPAIPGHGTD
-525 VVPAPPTH
+525 VVPAPSTH
-533 QLDVTS
+533 RLDVTG
-539 PPIPAATPIR
+539 PPIPAMLATEDG
-549 SQQTGGR
+549 Q
-556 AAFEVVDAAAASVPW
+556 AS
-571 ARALQVLIS
+571 R
-580 PIRTG
+580 

>member
-1 MSSVDISAPAAAV
+1 MSSVVTSEPAPVA
-14 EDESKASLRSRIDFA
+14 ESEAETGLWSRVDLG
-29 VFIPAAAITVIF
+29 VFIPAAAITLIF
-41 MVWGIVANE
+41 LIWGIVSNE
-50 SLTTVTGAILDF
+50 SLTAVTGAILDF
-62 LIGDIGWV
+62 LIGSIGWV
-70 YVVAVCGFVGICV
+70 YVLAVCSFVAICV
-83 FLVFSR
+83 FLAFSR
-89 YGHIRLGKDDDRPE
+89 YGHVRLGKDDDRPE
-103 FRTLSWISM
+103 FRTVSWISM

-144 KTEEAAR
+144 KTEQAAR
-151 LAMQYTFLHWG
+151 IAMQYTFLHWG
-162 VSGWA
+162 ITGWA
-167 VYAVAGLALAY
+167 IYAIAGLALAY

-197 GDRVDGMLGKSLDV
+197 GDRVDGWLGKSLDA

-234 AMEFV
+234 ALEFV
-239 WGIPNSATVQMIF
+239 WGIPSSTTFQLIF

-273 FLANLSMLV
+273 FLADLSMLV

-305 STGLYAYNFWPMMFR
+305 DFGLYIYNFWPMMLR
-320 TGTFSQNSWVRSW
+320 TGTFSQDSWVQSW
-333 TIFYWAWWISWAP
+333 TIFYWAWWVSWAP

-387 IHLALTQ
+387 INLALTQ
-394 GIGIVEAVEAS
+394 GAGIVEAVQAS
-405 QASALF
+405 QSSALF
-411 ALLDQF
+411 ALLAQF
-417 PLAGTISIAVMVL
+417 PLAGTVSVAVMVL

-506 TLKQLRTE
+506 LLKQLRAE
-514 PLPAIGGRGTD
+514 PLPAIPGHGTD
-525 VVPAPPTH
+525 VVPAPSTH
-533 QLDVTS
+533 RLDVTG
-539 PPIPAATPIR
+539 PPLPAAMLATEDAG
-549 SQQTGGR
+549 SGR
-556 AAFEVVDAAAASVPW
+556 
-571 ARALQVLIS
+571 
-580 PIRTG
+580 

>member
-1 MSSVDISAPAAAV
+1 MSNVVTSEPAPVAESEAETGLWSRVD
-14 EDESKASLRSRIDFA
+14 LG
-29 VFIPAAAITVIF
+29 VFVPAAAITLIF
-41 MVWGIVANE
+41 LIWGIVSNE
-50 SLTTVTGAILDF
+50 SLTAVTGVILDF

-70 YVVAVCGFVGICV
+70 YVLAVCSFVALCV
-83 FLVFSR
+83 FLAFSR
-89 YGHIRLGKDDDRPE
+89 YGHVRLGKDDDRPE
-103 FRTLSWISM
+103 FRTVSWISM

-144 KTEEAAR
+144 KTEQAAR
-151 LAMQYTFLHWG
+151 IAMQYTFLHWG
-162 VSGWA
+162 ITGWA
-167 VYAVAGLALAY
+167 IYAIAGLALAY

-197 GDRVDGMLGKSLDV
+197 GDRVDGPLGKSLDA

-234 AMEFV
+234 ALEFL
-239 WGIPNSATVQMIF
+239 WGIPSTATFQLVF
-252 IAVVTVM
+252 IAIVTVM

-273 FLANLSMLV
+273 FLADLSMLV
-282 AIAIA
+282 AVVIA
-287 LFVVVVG
+287 LFMVVVG

-305 STGLYAYNFWPMMFR
+305 DFGLYIYNFWPMMLR
-320 TGTFSQNSWVRSW
+320 TGTFSQDSWVQSW
-333 TIFYWAWWISWAP
+333 TIFYWAWWVSWAP

-394 GIGIVEAVEAS
+394 GVGIVEAVQAS
-405 QASALF
+405 QSSALF
-411 ALLDQF
+411 ALLAQF
-417 PLAGTISIAVMVL
+417 PLAGTVSVAVMVL

-486 QTMVVMSAPFMIVM
+486 QTMVVMSAPFMVVM

-506 TLKQLRTE
+506 LLKQLRAE
-514 PLPAIGGRGTD
+514 PLPAIPGHGTD
-525 VVPAPPTH
+525 VVPAPSTH
-533 QLDVTS
+533 RLDVTG
-539 PPIPAATPIR
+539 PPIPAMLATEDG
-549 SQQTGGR
+549 Q
-556 AAFEVVDAAAASVPW
+556 AS
-571 ARALQVLIS
+571 R
-580 PIRTG
+580 